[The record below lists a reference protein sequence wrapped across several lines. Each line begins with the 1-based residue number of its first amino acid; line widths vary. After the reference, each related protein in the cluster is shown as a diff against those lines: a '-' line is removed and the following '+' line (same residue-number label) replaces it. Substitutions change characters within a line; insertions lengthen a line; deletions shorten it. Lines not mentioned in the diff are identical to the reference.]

1 MERILQLLDDLD
13 DLLAVM
19 RQRLHWFP

>member
-13 DLLAVM
+13 DLLAVVRM
-19 RQRLHWFP
+19 RLHWFA

>member
-1 MERILQLLDDLD
+1 MERILQLMDDLD
-13 DLLAVM
+13 DLLAVL

>member
-13 DLLAVM
+13 DLLAVV
-19 RQRLHWFP
+19 RHRLHWFR